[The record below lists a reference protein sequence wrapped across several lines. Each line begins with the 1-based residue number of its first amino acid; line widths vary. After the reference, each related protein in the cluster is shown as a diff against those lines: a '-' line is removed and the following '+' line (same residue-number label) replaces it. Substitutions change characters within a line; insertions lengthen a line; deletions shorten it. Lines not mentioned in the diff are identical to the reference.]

1 MGPPE
6 GPSSAHA
13 TDRRETEHRAD
24 GGEPTPRATGH
35 AMTDAEGRRVAVRP
49 YDDESFDALVTMY
62 ERFDPKQRAQGLPP
76 LATEEIRDWLTRL
89 LTGPSMLAWHDG
101 RVVGHVVFVPDGEG
115 SHELAVF
122 VHQAYQRAGVGTALV
137 RAGLSDASADGVT
150 DVWLWVER
158 WKEGSRAFYRQLGFT
173 EEGRRGLELRMSQ
186 SLPVDTE
193 QR

>member
-6 GPSSAHA
+6 PVGPSHG
-13 TDRRETEHRAD
+13 TDRVRTGPPTDAGERTAGRA
-24 GGEPTPRATGH
+24 GRVT
-35 AMTDAEGRRVAVRP
+35 TDAEGRRVAVRP
-49 YDDESFDALVTMY
+49 YDSEAFDALVAMY
-62 ERFDPKQRAQGLPP
+62 ERFDPEQRAQGLPP

-101 RVVGHVVFVPDGEG
+101 RVVGHVVFVPDGAG

-137 RAGLSDASADGVT
+137 RTGLTHASADGVT

-158 WKEGSRAFYRQLGFT
+158 WKEGSRAFYRNLGFT
-173 EEGRRGLELRMSQ
+173 EEDRQGLELRMSQ
-186 SLPVDTE
+186 SLPVDPE
-193 QR
+193 PR